1 MTREPGDLPVPVVQ
15 PRAGCT
21 DGSGEGVIAPPP
33 VMSGVTFMIGG
44 FVYKYLFLLTAS
56 VVPSTAYAQSA
67 SEEALAEIIE
77 RQDAETDGEVTPTPV
92 RAPVGES
99 VITVTANGLGTDLR
113 NTGQSITV
121 VDREEIE
128 SIQSADP
135 LKALARVPGVSF
147 SRSGPVGTVTSVNV
161 RGANADQLLVLVDG
175 VRVADQASPSGGFDF
190 GNLLLGTAGKIDVL
204 RGSNSTIWGSE
215 AMGGVMDVST
225 RTERGMSGSVEYGA
239 RDTLFANAAAGAGN
253 DDVFFGLTSSW
264 YQTDGFSAAASGT
277 EADGSQQFAI
287 GSSAFVNLTPSLE
300 LFAHGNFAEG
310 DVEID
315 GFSSID
321 FSPADSEDSQK
332 TTRYWGDVGLAYY
345 GNDLTLRA
353 AYSLSDTERSNRNGA
368 GAETFG
374 SDGHSERVSL
384 RGEYRLLGGLSLA
397 FGGDHEWTSFV
408 TSFDTAAETEISG
421 AYAQLGWVMG
431 GLAAHVGGR
440 VDDHEQFGTEASF
453 GGDLSYG
460 FAGDWRVR
468 ASVGEGFKAP
478 TLYQL
483 LSFYGNTELQP
494 EESLSYDLGV
504 EKGQRGS
511 GLHLALTGF
520 RRDSDNLIGF
530 GFTADRPSGVYL
542 NTAEARAQ
550 GIEAEAGYALADGF
564 NVGAIYS
571 YVEAEDRTT
580 GLDLARRPDH
590 FGTIYADWVS
600 SFGLGIG
607 ADLRIS
613 GPSWDNAA
621 NTTRLEGY
629 ELLDVRASFGIDDNL
644 ELFGRVENVF
654 DTNYQTVAGYGTAGR
669 GVFGG
674 IRAKM

>member
-1 MTREPGDLPVPVVQ
+1 
-15 PRAGCT
+15 
-21 DGSGEGVIAPPP
+21 
-33 VMSGVTFMIGG
+33 
-44 FVYKYLFLLTAS
+44 VYKYLFLLTAS
-56 VVPSTAYAQSA
+56 AVPATVHAQTA

-77 RQDAETDGEVTPTPV
+77 RQDAEGEPE
-92 RAPVGES
+92 PVGEEAFVQTRQPVSES

-121 VDREEIE
+121 LDREEIE
-128 SIQSADP
+128 TLQGADP
-135 LKALARVPGVSF
+135 ANALARVPGLSL

-215 AMGGVMDVST
+215 AVGGVVDIST
-225 RTERGMSGSVEYGA
+225 RTERGMTGSVEYGA
-239 RDTLFANAAAGAGN
+239 RDTLFASAATGTGD

-264 YQTDGFSAAASGT
+264 YETDGFSAAASGT
-277 EADGSQQFAI
+277 EADGSQQFAV
-287 GSSAFVNLTPSLE
+287 GSTAFVNLTPSLE
-300 LFAHGNFAEG
+300 AFAHANFAEG
-310 DVEID
+310 EVKID
-315 GFSSID
+315 GFSSTD
-321 FSPADSEDSQK
+321 FSPTDSDDTQK

-353 AYSLSDTERSNRNGA
+353 AYSLSDTERSNRDGD

-374 SDGHSERVSL
+374 SDGHSERLSL
-384 RGEYRLLGGLSLA
+384 RGEYRLLGGLSMA

-408 TSFDTAAETEISG
+408 TSFDNAAETEISG
-421 AYAQLGWVMG
+421 AYAQIGWVMG
-431 GLAAHVGGR
+431 NLAAHAGAR
-440 VDDHEQFGTEASF
+440 VDDHELFGSQTSF

-483 LSFYGNTELQP
+483 LSFYGNEDLQP
-494 EESLSYDLGV
+494 EESTSFDLGV

-530 GFTADRPSGVYL
+530 GFTSERPSGVYL

-550 GIEAEAGYALADGF
+550 GIEAEAGIDLAPGLRLA
-564 NVGAIYS
+564 GIYS
-571 YVEAEDRTT
+571 YVEAEDRMT

-590 FGTIYADWVS
+590 FGTIYADWES
-600 SFGLGIG
+600 SFGLGLG
-607 ADLRIS
+607 ADLRIV

-621 NTTRLEGY
+621 NTNRLAGY
-629 ELLDVRASFGIDDNL
+629 ELLDVRASFGIGNNL

-654 DTNYQTVAGYGTAGR
+654 DTEYQTVAGYGTAGR